1 MTELEN
7 KNDLELLEGKN
18 EDTKNEEEEDEEIE
32 KKNKS
37 EEGKNRE
44 TKATIWRCKEKE
56 SRADTKAQ
64 TTTRRRVKAEAK
76 RAWGKDC

>member
-32 KKNKS
+32 KKQK
-37 EEGKNRE
+37 
-44 TKATIWRCKEKE
+44 
-56 SRADTKAQ
+56 
-64 TTTRRRVKAEAK
+64 
-76 RAWGKDC
+76 